1 MVEGLKDKSLGQSRV
16 DNVGGWWDRVVVRQ
30 RVMVC
35 VWLLFLWVRYF
46 VSIDEVLDFMPKAG
60 AVVSVMA
67 LLLVKVAILVQV
79 KVVWHRVWDRSR
91 V

>member
-1 MVEGLKDKSLGQSRV
+1 M
-16 DNVGGWWDRVVVRQ
+16 
-30 RVMVC
+30 
-35 VWLLFLWVRYF
+35 
-46 VSIDEVLDFMPKAG
+46 SIDEVLDFMPKAG